1 MRMELRFWQLD
12 KLYKRRDRIEIPGYQ
27 REKIWNEKK
36 QQKFIDTLLKGWH
49 TPKLYF
55 RSIDDESWEC
65 VDGHQR
71 ISTIFRFFSGEL
83 PLSRSMARSYDNKYY
98 YNELPLRIQD
108 KFDDYTLH
116 IQEIVDASDEDVT
129 ELFKRL
135 QLGVPVNAAE
145 KLHATL
151 GDMRDFVAELS
162 NHTFIAERIALRNYR
177 YTHEMICAK
186 LCLLEMSG
194 IGNLKFEDL
203 EDMYKKHK
211 TFNKKGRIAKKV
223 IRVLD
228 FLERAFPEKTK
239 PLRNRASGVSIYF
252 LVSTLMERTS
262 LKGMEIVLGEFY
274 VDFLERLATEV
285 EKGPE
290 ATDAELLV
298 YQSSVIQAADSKESI
313 RKRHRILMNNLVKFH
328 PQLKEFVELE
338 ETEDVVIELE
348 KLKELDKLRNA
359 VVEFIVAI
367 NKIYSSN
374 KGKDLFKATTEAMR
388 STVSLNVAVES
399 KETFKRF
406 VDSLYKLIY
415 EGSGSLKRIPQSYKE
430 SEDFVGF
437 QIKHLRTDLF
447 HDYEHGKPKDI
458 EKKRELVRGVY
469 ETYTGKTALESLDS
483 EDYRSIQKKLLNKVI
498 EFLEGLKSEV

>member
-1 MRMELRFWQLD
+1 MEIRFLQLD

-36 QQKFIDTLLKGWH
+36 QQKFIDTLLRGWH

-55 RSIDDESWEC
+55 RLIDDESWEC

-71 ISTIFRFFSGEL
+71 MNAIFRFFSGEL
-83 PLSRSMARSYDNKYY
+83 PLERSTARSYGNRFH

-116 IQEIVDASDEDVT
+116 IQEIMDASDEEVT

-135 QLGVPVNAAE
+135 QLGVPANAAE

-151 GDMRDFVAELS
+151 GDVRDFVSELS
-162 NHTFIAERIALRNYR
+162 IHTFITERIALRNYR

-186 LCLLEMSG
+186 LCLLELSG

-211 TFNKKGRIAKKV
+211 VFDKKGKVAKKV

-228 FLERAFPEKTK
+228 FLERAFPENTK
-239 PLRNRASGVSIYF
+239 LLRNRASVVSIYF
-252 LVSTLMERTS
+252 LVSTLMERNP
-262 LKGMEIVLGEFY
+262 LNKMEDTLGEFY

-313 RKRHRILMNNLVKFH
+313 RKRHKILMKNLVKFH
-328 PQLKEFVELE
+328 PQLRESVELE

-348 KLKELDKLRNA
+348 KLKELDRLRNS
-359 VVEFIVAI
+359 VVESIVSV
-367 NKIYSSN
+367 NKIYSS
-374 KGKDLFKATTEAMR
+374 KEGKDLFKATTEAMR

-415 EGSGSLKRIPQSYKE
+415 EGSGSLKRIPESLKE
-430 SEDFVGF
+430 GKDFVGF
-437 QIKHLRTDLF
+437 HIKHLRTDFF

-458 EKKRELVRGVY
+458 EKKRELVKGVY
-469 ETYTGKTALESLDS
+469 EAYTGKTAVDSLDT
-483 EDYRSIQKKLLNKVI
+483 EDYRSIQKKLLHEVI
-498 EFLEGLKSEV
+498 DFLKNVKSEIMD